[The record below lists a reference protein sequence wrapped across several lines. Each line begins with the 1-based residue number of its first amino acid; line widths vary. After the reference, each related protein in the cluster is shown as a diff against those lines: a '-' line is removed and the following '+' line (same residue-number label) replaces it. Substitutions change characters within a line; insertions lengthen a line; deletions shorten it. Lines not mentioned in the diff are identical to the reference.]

1 MVCDYTVKSTWIK
14 DIQVGNYLGWAL
26 ITERNMANY
35 YPETT
40 EILKVH
46 MNQTRK
52 IVRLTKPKRTPLDVR
67 NTSTLPK
74 KKVQDVY
81 TNIYEVRNTVFSD
94 QSGQFPTRSQQGN
107 KYIMVMVKI
116 DSNAILVK
124 PLKIRKDAELT
135 RAYRVMMLRLRR
147 A

>member
-14 DIQVGNYLGWAL
+14 DIKAGNYLGWAL

-67 NTSTLPK
+67 NTSTLQK
-74 KKVQDVY
+74 IKVQDVY

-94 QSGQFPTRSQQGN
+94 QSGQFPTRS
-107 KYIMVMVKI
+107 
-116 DSNAILVK
+116 
-124 PLKIRKDAELT
+124 
-135 RAYRVMMLRLRR
+135 
-147 A
+147 